1 MDLKEKASYI
11 LGLMEGAKLDY
22 SKEENSIVKN
32 IAELLH
38 SVALKVEE
46 IKGICDENSALLDE
60 IDEDLSNVE
69 KDVYGCKKFS
79 CKDNSGDAYNQ
90 DEHGCK
96 CVAAKQNANDEDFVE
111 DGNYEVACPNC
122 KRVIELDDE
131 IFEKDEI
138 VCPDCGEKINFDFK
152 EDDES

>member
-22 SKEENSIVKN
+22 SKEENNIVKN

-38 SVALKVEE
+38 NVALKVEE
-46 IKGICDENSALLDE
+46 IKNICDENSALLDE

-69 KDVYGCKKFS
+69 KDVYGCKNFS
-79 CKDNSGDAYNQ
+79 CKDDNNDFDQDAHNCRC
-90 DEHGCK
+90 G
-96 CVAAKQNANDEDFVE
+96 VAKKDSNDEDFVG
-111 DGNYEVACPNC
+111 DGNYEVACPSC

-152 EDDES
+152 EDGES